1 MINFFFKVETEQV
14 KIHIS
19 FLLNIPLI
27 EQTTNMEQK
36 RTYRCYNYMIYIL
49 NIIVTRIVT
58 KIVTVANRIIW
69 LKLKLIAV

>member
-36 RTYRCYNYMIYIL
+36 RTYRCYNYMIYI
-49 NIIVTRIVT
+49 
-58 KIVTVANRIIW
+58 
-69 LKLKLIAV
+69 